1 MRNTVLFQLG
11 ATVQPRTLARLLDL
25 HTGTAVGW
33 VNKAG
38 GIDSNCWGQVLRDED
53 AEDLALLDPG
63 LDALGEDDDGDPE
76 DLLDELGL
84 F

>member
-1 MRNTVLFQLG
+1 M
-11 ATVQPRTLARLLDL
+11 
-25 HTGTAVGW
+25 GW

-38 GIDSNCWGQVLRDED
+38 GIYSNYWRQVLRDDD
-53 AEDLALLDPG
+53 AEDLALFDPG
-63 LDALGEDDDGDPE
+63 LEALGEDDDGDPE